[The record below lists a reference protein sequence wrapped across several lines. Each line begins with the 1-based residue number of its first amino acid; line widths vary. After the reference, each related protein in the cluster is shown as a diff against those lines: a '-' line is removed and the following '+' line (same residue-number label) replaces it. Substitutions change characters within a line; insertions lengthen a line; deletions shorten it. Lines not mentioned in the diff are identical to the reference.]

1 MNRYINKLILLCMAL
16 LAGCSTTQPT
26 HFYILNTTESADN
39 SQMAVQSPNAM
50 KASIGLGPVSIPR
63 YLDRLQIVSRDA
75 SNQLQ
80 LAEFHQWAEPL
91 TDTITR
97 ELYRSLSARH
107 PELDFYSYPWNAF
120 GEVDYRLVIDFIQF
134 DGGMDDSV
142 WLEARWALIRDE
154 NRQIVSDGY
163 QKINQKLEGTGYAAF
178 AMALSRSL
186 ELFIIELSKTLPDF
200 DEAH

>member
-39 SQMAVQSPNAM
+39 SQIAVQSPIAM
-50 KASIGLGPVSIPR
+50 RASIGLGPVSIPR
-63 YLDRLQIVSRDA
+63 YLDRLQIVSRDS

-107 PELDFYSYPWNAF
+107 PELAFYPYPWNAF

-134 DGGMDDSV
+134 DGEMNDSV